1 MSDSPRPLV
10 LDRLVCGH
18 CGEPIQPGGS
28 RFFHLDVDDSQEC
41 SRADGFS
48 SLAAPQY
55 LEVIWVRYEGAGSE
69 SYHVMVDE
77 VEYVLWR
84 HGPDPRFPGDRP
96 LWSAWRVDVVK
107 EPGAT
112 GRLPSLTLYS
122 HDGYT
127 NHADDPRL
135 LTAVMPA
142 LVAYWLM
149 DKVEPF

>member
-84 HGPDPRFPGDRP
+84 HRPAEPGAQP
-96 LWSAWRVDVVK
+96 LWSAWRTD
-107 EPGAT
+107 
-112 GRLPSLTLYS
+112 LPTPHLTLYYAS
-122 HDGYT
+122 TAPGQGRSRVK
-127 NHADDPRL
+127 DPRE
-135 LTAVMPA
+135 LTANMPA